1 MHTDNFPI
9 LAPKDLHPN
18 SRYALSVAKFP
29 FRSLTQTPAKSVDV
43 TQSKFRYRITV
54 FAQVSLKSFLLLQN
68 LVPPAEP

>member
-43 TQSKFRYRITV
+43 TQSNSGTES
-54 FAQVSLKSFLLLQN
+54 QFLHRS
-68 LVPPAEP
+68 V